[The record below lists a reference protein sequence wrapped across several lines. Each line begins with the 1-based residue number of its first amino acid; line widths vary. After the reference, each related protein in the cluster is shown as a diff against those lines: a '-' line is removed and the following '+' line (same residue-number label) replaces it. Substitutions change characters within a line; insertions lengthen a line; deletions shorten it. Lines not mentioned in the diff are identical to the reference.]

1 MWELILKHVFIFGA
15 MTGAT
20 ILLPGIMMG
29 VNHSLKH
36 VYGYSFDFLFGYSK
50 KQVMGVLP
58 MSILGAGICGIIAGL
73 FGLEFVYF
81 KHISEIKFDTIATPI
96 SIGGVF
102 GLLNVSFVN
111 GFRRFAGEEII
122 KSHIRWAYRVAS
134 WITGGIVGWLFGHL
148 LLGIIAGLLIGK
160 SVGVLVYG
168 YAIMAFPIV
177 VRAAMPYFIL
187 RRSNNIICNNCL
199 RYTQPLKSRYEHGT
213 RYCELCDQAV
223 EWTKDP
229 GKVVFTFG
237 DFSLKPNGRVFILS
251 NPDFEQKDH
260 HIDVSEVYIDTKT
273 CDRRLFERFITFI
286 INYPPKDDLQ
296 SIQIFHQGEL
306 DFLGDNLKNTL
317 RNNFDQ
323 VEHI

>member
-15 MTGAT
+15 MTSVT

-29 VNHSLKH
+29 MNHSLKH

-81 KHISEIKFDTIATPI
+81 KHISEIEFDTIATPI

-111 GFRRFAGEEII
+111 GFRWFVGEEII
-122 KSHIRWAYRVAS
+122 KRYIRWAYRVAS
-134 WITGGIVGWLFGHL
+134 WITGGIVGWLFGNL
-148 LLGIIAGLLIGK
+148 LLGVLAGVLIDK

-168 YAIMAFPIV
+168 YAMMAFPIV
-177 VRAAMPYFIL
+177 VRTTMPYFIL
-187 RRSNNIICNNCL
+187 RRFSTIICQNCL
-199 RYTQPLKSRYEHGT
+199 RYTQPLKSHYEYGI
-213 RYCELCDQAV
+213 RYCELCEQAV
-223 EWTKDP
+223 EWAKDP
-229 GKVVFTFG
+229 GKVVLTFG
-237 DFSLKPNGRVFILS
+237 DLSLKLNGRVFMLS

-260 HIDVSEVYIDTKT
+260 RIDVSEVYIDTKT
-273 CDRRLFERFITFI
+273 CDRRLFERFITYI
-286 INYPPKDDLQ
+286 INYPPKDGLQ
-296 SIQIFHQGEL
+296 SVQIFYQGEL
-306 DFLGDNLKNTL
+306 DALGDNLKNTL
-317 RNNFDQ
+317 LNNFEQ
-323 VEHI
+323 VKHI